1 MELAPLCIPV
11 VVVVALYWY
20 MKGCSFIS
28 TESIL
33 IDFHRQNGVSKDIV
47 KLSTTTVS
55 IIS

>member
-20 MKGCSFIS
+20 MEGCSFIS
-28 TESIL
+28 TECIL
-33 IDFHRQNGVSKDIV
+33 IDLHWKNGVSKDIV
-47 KLSTTTVS
+47 KLSTSRVS